1 MSWKYNL
8 TEMTHTRNVR
18 ENHFREVVLPSHVLV
33 ETVLASYDGV
43 SIEVRSL
50 VREDIYRAKLHFSF
64 FYVQC
69 ITDVRSLV
77 REDI

>member
-1 MSWKYNL
+1 
-8 TEMTHTRNVR
+8 MTCAERIDFIRHKNTVFAACNV
-18 ENHFREVVLPSHVLV
+18 FVF
-33 ETVLASYDGV
+33 YM
-43 SIEVRSL
+43 RSL
-50 VREDIYRAKLHFSF
+50 VREDIYRAKLRFSF